1 MPVRGLGN
9 ETGVASEWE
18 RLNGRQDGGG
28 RQQTNRSDS
37 VLSGLDMR
45 AKEALKK
52 VTYDLGERV
61 KELNCLYVISEFFE
75 RPNTS
80 LDEILQS
87 TVNIIPSAWQYPELA
102 SARIVL
108 GGRKY
113 ECPHFRETPWKL
125 CTEIAVSPEEGGLL
139 EICYKEKSGK
149 PTEDPF
155 LKEEVRLA
163 KVIAEKLGKIVWTKR
178 AESSLRE
185 SEERYRAL
193 AEHVTDGVA
202 LQQDGRVLYF
212 NAAFANLFGLST
224 EGEQPGMSLGE
235 LVSSG
240 SVHCDDTFL
249 TPEVTEPSPI
259 NHFRTRCV
267 APDGRE
273 SWLEGEHIFVQLKGK
288 SAVLSTFRDST
299 ERVRRE
305 TEMKEEAESLRQE
318 NIHLRSSMKERYRFR
333 DIIGKSRVMQEVYE
347 LILKAANSDASV
359 AIFGESGTGK
369 ELVARAIHDLSSRHD
384 KEVVTVNCGAIPE
397 NLLESEFFGHR
408 KGAFTGAFANKL
420 GYLDIADHGTLFLD
434 EVGEL
439 TLSMQVKL
447 LRAIDGGDYYPVGM
461 SRPKKSNFRVI
472 AATNRNL
479 SRLVTEGSMREDFF
493 YRIHVISITLPPLRE
508 RREDIPTLVDHF
520 MHMYQGDGKVSRLP
534 ARILDDMFGYAWPG
548 NVRELQ
554 NVIRRYLSVGRWDF
568 LSKGRV
574 PREAGNLEGGL
585 KGELEAVEKN
595 VVRSALE
602 QSNWNR
608 TKAARL
614 LGISRRALSRK
625 IEKLE
630 PV

>member
-1 MPVRGLGN
+1 MSDRMRVEDSKQIEP
-9 ETGVASEWE
+9 
-18 RLNGRQDGGG
+18 
-28 RQQTNRSDS
+28 DS
-37 VLSGLDMR
+37 VPSGPDMR

-52 VTYDLGERV
+52 VTYDLRERA
-61 KELNCLYVISEFFE
+61 KELNCLYAISEFFE
-75 RPNTS
+75 RPNIS

-87 TVNIIPSAWQYPELA
+87 TVNLVPSAWQYPELA
-102 SARIVL
+102 CARIVL

-125 CTEIAVSPEEGGLL
+125 CTEITVSPEERGLL
-139 EICYKEKSGK
+139 EICYKDKSGK
-149 PTEDPF
+149 PGEDPF

-224 EGEQPGMSLGE
+224 KGEHSVMSLGE

-240 SVHCDDTFL
+240 SVHCDDTVL
-249 TPEVTEPSPI
+249 APDVTEPSQI

-267 APDGRE
+267 APDGSE

-288 SAVLSTFRDST
+288 SAVLSTFRDCT

-369 ELVARAIHDLSSRHD
+369 ELVAKAIHDLSGRHE
-384 KEVVTVNCGAIPE
+384 KEFVIVNCGAIPE

-447 LRAIDGGDYYPVGM
+447 LRAIDGGDYCPVGM
-461 SRPKKSNFRVI
+461 SRPKKSNFRII

-493 YRIHVISITLPPLRE
+493 YRIHVISITIPPLRE

-520 MHMYQGDGKVSRLP
+520 MNMYRGDGKVTRLP

-568 LSKGRV
+568 LSKGRA
-574 PREAGNLEGGL
+574 PREAGNPEGGL
-585 KGELEAVEKN
+585 KGEIEAVEKN